1 MNNDPCL
8 CTSLRQA
15 ALAATQIY
23 DEALEPSGLKITM
36 FRLLRRISEAGQPT
50 ISELARIVDLDR
62 STLGR
67 NLKVLERSGHVQLAG
82 GEDERSK
89 IVSLTA
95 RGRSKFEKALP
106 LWAKAQRTMQARL
119 GDEKAAVYG
128 ILSKLDRKAAHI

>member
-1 MNNDPCL
+1 MNDEPCL

-23 DEALEPSGLKITM
+23 DEALEPLGLKITM

-67 NLKVLERSGHVQLAG
+67 NLRVLERLGHVQLAG
-82 GEDERSK
+82 GQDERSK

-95 RGRSKFEKALP
+95 QGRNKLEKALP
-106 LWAKAQRTMQARL
+106 LWAKAQRSMQARL
-119 GDEKAAVYG
+119 GAEKAAVYG
-128 ILSKLDRKAAHI
+128 ILSKLNRKAAQA

>member
-1 MNNDPCL
+1 
-8 CTSLRQA
+8 LRQA

-23 DEALEPSGLKITM
+23 DQALQPSGLKITM

-67 NLKVLERSGHVQLAG
+67 NLKVLERTGHVKLAG
-82 GEDERSK
+82 GQDERSK

-95 RGRSKFEKALP
+95 KGRTKLEKALP
-106 LWAKAQRTMQARL
+106 LWAKAQSAMQLRL
-119 GDEKAAVYG
+119 GDEKTAVYG
-128 ILSKLDRKAAHI
+128 ILSKLNRDDAHV